1 MANINFPMLLLA
13 LLIISMFVFS
23 GIALAYRNILLV
35 ILFFL
40 LGNGLMGFGIYL
52 KRKNAA

>member
-1 MANINFPMLLLA
+1 MTNINFPMLFLA

-52 KRKNAA
+52 KRKNIS